1 MSTYFRIYVPGLSPQ
16 NFGKTPPC
24 VSSYTEPAAA
34 PNGAS
39 AAAAMAAAASV
50 SL

>member
-39 AAAAMAAAASV
+39 AAAMAAAASV